1 MAVRLGLE
9 GVIALRSNIS
19 RVDEKGILEYRG
31 YNINDLAKYSSYE
44 EVAYLLW
51 YECLPNKVESEA
63 FSEDL
68 NNRRNL
74 SPEMI
79 GLLSTLKNLPK
90 PTHPTVVLRTAIS
103 YLGSLDKKLSTSS
116 LEENLEKS
124 KNLLAKLPTMIAY
137 YQRMRE
143 GKNLVHPKQELGHA
157 ANFLWM
163 LFGKKPD
170 KTEEDSMDLDMIL
183 HAEHSLNA
191 STFSARISASTLSDI
206 YAGIVSATGTLFGPL
221 HGGATQKVIETLREI
236 RENNI
241 EIEKW
246 VDSRLSRNEKIMG
259 FGHRVYK
266 GKDPRSKNL
275 EKLSEK
281 IDNQRKGGW
290 YSISKK
296 LAETMKK
303 RKRIY
308 PNVDFYSALV
318 YANLGIPD
326 DLFINLFAMARI
338 AGWTAHLLEQYKDN
352 KLIRPLQEYSGEKNR
367 KYIPLEK
374 R

>member
-1 MAVRLGLE
+1 MTVRLGLE
-9 GVIALRSNIS
+9 GVIALRSKIS

-31 YNINDLAKYSSYE
+31 YNIDDLAKYSSYE

-51 YECLPNKVESEA
+51 YECLPNKVELEA

-68 NNRRNL
+68 NNRRTL

-103 YLGSLDKKLSTSS
+103 YLGSLDKKLHTSS
-116 LEENLEKS
+116 LEDNLEKS

-143 GKNLVHPKQELGHA
+143 GKNLVHPKEELGHA

-170 KTEEDSMDLDMIL
+170 KTEVDSMDLDMIL

-246 VDSRLSRNEKIMG
+246 VDSKLSRNEKIMG

-266 GKDPRSKNL
+266 GKDPRSKKL

-308 PNVDFYSALV
+308 PNVDFYSTLV

-338 AGWTAHLLEQYKDN
+338 AGWTAHILEQYKDN

-367 KYIPLEK
+367 KYIPLGK